1 MCIRDRLYP
10 IGAIAWFLWMTFV
23 DVHWHGPAWV
33 IFLTIPLVEVIIV
46 QLSKWWNARKG
57 NDAKGDVA

>member
-1 MCIRDRLYP
+1 MAPL
-10 IGAIAWFLWMTFV
+10 GF
-23 DVHWHGPAWV
+23 

>member
-1 MCIRDRLYP
+1 
-10 IGAIAWFLWMTFV
+10 MTFV

-46 QLSKWWNARKG
+46 QLSKWWNGRKSG
-57 NDAKGDVA
+57 TFKNSAI